1 VDATTAAAARPRT
14 GGAAA
19 APAAGA
25 TDARAVAAN
34 GGAPSHAAAGVGAIA
49 AAGSVATAAAPGS
62 VARAGA
68 PAPAA
73 PARPQG
79 RAANIAVAVLGASG
93 YSGMEF
99 ARLALGHPG
108 LKLAALVSREHAG
121 KKAWELLPGLD
132 PRAVA
137 LPEVVTPESLEGLLD
152 DGVFDTLVACLP
164 HGAWKA
170 FEAGHPALAERTPL
184 VVDLSS
190 DHRDGSGG
198 YAYGLPEAF
207 RASLPGATRIANPGC
222 YPTAAALAL
231 MPAAEQ
237 GWLGGP
243 ITVHALSGVT
253 GAGRSPALRTSF
265 AELDGG
271 ASLYKV
277 GTIHQHVAEMERTLA
292 RVGASM
298 PVAFAPQLAP
308 MARGILLTANV
319 ALSQP
324 VSPEEA
330 QAAYAAR
337 YAGEPFVRVL
347 APGEWPE
354 TRAVRSSNRCDVAV
368 TTLHGGT
375 HLLVAAALDNLVKGA
390 AGQAIQNLNL
400 QLGWPEDWGLPVHG
414 NPW

>member
-1 VDATTAAAARPRT
+1 VSGTIPVTGATLDAAAATAGPRT

-19 APAAGA
+19 APAAGPGAASPPA
-25 TDARAVAAN
+25 T
-34 GGAPSHAAAGVGAIA
+34 G
-49 AAGSVATAAAPGS
+49 AAAP
-62 VARAGA
+62 AAC
-68 PAPAA
+68 APAA
-73 PARPQG
+73 GLAARAQG
-79 RAANIAVAVLGASG
+79 RAARIAVAVLGASG

-108 LKLAALVSREHAG
+108 LSLAALASREHAG
-121 KKAWELLPGLD
+121 RRAHELLPGTD

-137 LPEVVTPESLEGLLD
+137 LPEVVAPDALEGLLA

-170 FEAGHPALAERTPL
+170 FEAEHPALAERTPL
-184 VVDLSS
+184 VVDLSA

-198 YAYGLPEAF
+198 YVYGLPEAF
-207 RASLPGATRIANPGC
+207 RASLPGARRIANPGC
-222 YPTAAALAL
+222 YPTAATLAL
-231 MPAAEQ
+231 MPAAER
-237 GWLGGP
+237 GWLAGP
-243 ITVHALSGVT
+243 VTVHALSGVT
-253 GAGRSPALRTSF
+253 GAGRSPALKTSF

-277 GTIHQHVAEMERTLA
+277 GTVHQHVAEMERSLA
-292 RVGASM
+292 RLGAAA

-319 ALSQP
+319 ALAAP
-324 VSPEEA
+324 VAPEEA
-330 QAAYAAR
+330 HAVYAAR
-337 YAGEPFVRVL
+337 YADEPFVRVL

-400 QLGWPEDWGLPVHG
+400 QLGWPEAWGLPVHG
-414 NPW
+414 SPW